1 MMKLASL
8 TLLSISVSAVKL
20 KTDVTSDTCKKIE
33 NFKLGGKISLNAYL
47 QTLRQCSMNKFKSE
61 CYLKSYNLTP
71 YYHLVYLYNCD
82 NEHYENICLDRDLEI
97 RNNQTNRSFYK
108 LSTKELSKVCSRV
121 ESIDSHPYMYHEK
134 LFEHI
139 PFCDPFSCGGFSKQS
154 TNSYNCMNTQCFVST
169 VFFSALDFTVILCIV
184 AMNIYV
190 IKLTISSRNQ
200 NLDETI
206 TSIDLSKSM
215 VDYFKISL
223 AVTDSMIGC
232 IVLPCLLY
240 MKIRYHQLGS
250 LQSNLPTQIL
260 NFTGFF
266 LVFSYSAQF
275 ITLMLAGADRII
287 VLSRPIAYISGSF
300 TKRLTVNALIGWGF
314 SFLIAIFPVFLPKGY
329 QINKRMISLVLSNGK
344 GSIAVYVCGV
354 LLPFLMSLLLAFI
367 TYYKLS
373 QKKKVELKA
382 QQLNVKMTG
391 LNGLLPTAKEVQFA
405 KAYVFIVLKN
415 FLSILPLV
423 VTFFAIKD
431 YTPTVTQYDKYRLR
445 TTSGIRYLALMSL
458 VSGSIWNAIIFFFLQ
473 PKNHKWVSI
482 NRHRDS
488 NRKVSGQSNIT
499 EATMVKNSSISSSGS
514 EKSCK
519 IVPKGIAEKG
529 DFWHLNRASVCE
541 PIPSS
546 FDLMDEH
553 PSFISSLTYS
563 SSFVRNNSKIKAL
576 KKNIHHARA
585 KSAIGVVHEQPQTDT
600 SGFGS
605 CTDTD
610 NDRKK
615 VKRASSMRD
624 NIMAK
629 TVKRGYQVD
638 MTAYETGTKNKA
650 VRSNSFSV
658 KQQRACKR
666 TDLLST
672 ITKDIRRQKNDGV
685 AFTIP
690 EE

>member
-1 MMKLASL
+1 MKLTSL
-8 TLLSISVSAVKL
+8 SLLCLSVSAVKL

-47 QTLRQCSMNKFKSE
+47 QTLRQCSMHKFKSE

-82 NEHYENICLDRDLEI
+82 NEHYENICLDKDLEI
-97 RNNQTNRSFYK
+97 RNNQTNRIFYQ
-108 LSTKELSKVCSRV
+108 LSTKELSNICNRV

-139 PFCDPFSCGGFSKQS
+139 PFCDPFSCGGFSTKS
-154 TNSYNCMNTQCFVST
+154 TNSYNCMNTQCFAST

-184 AMNIYV
+184 VMNAYV
-190 IKLTISSRNQ
+190 IKSTITSRNQ
-200 NLDETI
+200 NLDEAI
-206 TSIDLSKSM
+206 PSIDLSKSM

-223 AVTDSMIGC
+223 AATDFMIGF
-232 IVLPCLLY
+232 IALPCLLY
-240 MKIRYHQLGS
+240 IKIRYHQLGS
-250 LQSNLPTQIL
+250 LQSTLPTQIL

-266 LVFSYSAQF
+266 LVFAYSAQF
-275 ITLMLAGADRII
+275 ITLMLAGADRIL

-300 TKRLTVNALIGWGF
+300 KKRLTVNALIGWGF

-329 QINKRMISLVLSNGK
+329 QINKRMMSLVLSNGK

-405 KAYVFIVLKN
+405 RAYVFIVLKN
-415 FLSILPLV
+415 FLSVLPLV
-423 VTFFAIKD
+423 VVFFAIKD
-431 YTPTVTQYDKYRLR
+431 YTPTVTQYDKSRLR
-445 TTSGIRYLALMSL
+445 TTSGIRYLALISL
-458 VSGSIWNAIIFFFLQ
+458 VSGSIWNAIIYFFLQ

-488 NRKVSGQSNIT
+488 NRKVSGQSNFT
-499 EATMVKNSSISSSGS
+499 EATMIKHSSLSSTGS

-519 IVPKGIAEKG
+519 IIPKGIAEKD
-529 DFWHLNRASVCE
+529 DFWHLNRASVCQ

-553 PSFISSLTYS
+553 PSFISSLTHS
-563 SSFVRNNSKIKAL
+563 SSFVRNNRKITDL
-576 KKNIHHARA
+576 KKSFHHARA
-585 KSAIGVVHEQPQTDT
+585 KSTIGVVHENTDT

-610 NDRKK
+610 TERKK

-638 MTAYETGTKNKA
+638 MTAYETGTRNTA

-658 KQQRACKR
+658 KQQRAIKR